1 MGAYV
6 STANGGWVNQRIPDD
21 TTIEIYKKYNT
32 LMIKA
37 YRSPTHPEEN
47 ARYKAHMSQQLS
59 ELEQRMKD
67 DGSDPRDIFF
77 VNRMLRAGMFRVDLM
92 CVGRTEFGPNGALFG
107 ATDVGPRWTQEEWTL
122 YQETWKA
129 LIDSFPVQAI
139 LAQEIDRALV
149 LSKSSGIDQRKFY
162 QIRMG
167 DSLIVVPMLG
177 LGLDTDDLT
186 VRKAIEALREWD
198 PEFYSQGV
206 KGHEKEQH

>member
-6 STANGGWVNQRIPDD
+6 STANGGSVNQRIPDD
-21 TTIEIYKKYNT
+21 ATIEIYKKYNT
-32 LMIKA
+32 LMLKA
-37 YRSPTHPEEN
+37 YRSPTHPEEH

-77 VNRMLRAGMFRVDLM
+77 VNRMVRGAMFRVDLM
-92 CVGRTEFGPNGALFG
+92 CVGRTEFGPNGALFRS
-107 ATDVGPRWTQEEWTL
+107 TDVGPRWTQEEWIQ
-122 YQETWKA
+122 YQENWKA
-129 LIDSFPVQAI
+129 LNASFPVQAL
-139 LAQEIDRALV
+139 LAQEIDRPLD

-167 DSLIVVPMLG
+167 DSPMVVQMIG
-177 LGLDTDDLT
+177 LGADTDDLR
-186 VRKAIEALREWD
+186 VRRTIEALREWD

-206 KGHEKEQH
+206 KGHGEEQH